1 MNSAVTAPAKGAN
14 AGTVDSLIGRTVR
27 WTFADGPV
35 AGKSYEHTFNTDG
48 SVVYRSVDG
57 EVPGKAT
64 RERVCATDRIS
75 DDIFVISY
83 LAVSGYT
90 LTVVLNFQD
99 HRMVGFASNE
109 EAWYRQHGTFE
120 LTEDKS

>member
-1 MNSAVTAPAKGAN
+1 MNSAVTAPATAT
-14 AGTVDSLIGRTVR
+14 TVDSLVGRTVR
-27 WTFADGPV
+27 WRFADGPV
-35 AGKSYEHTFNTDG
+35 AGKTYEHTFDTDG

-57 EVPGKAT
+57 EVAGKAT

-83 LAVSGYT
+83 LAVSGYA
-90 LTVVLNFQD
+90 LTVVLNFHD

-109 EAWYRQHGTFE
+109 EAWYRQQGTFE
-120 LTEDKS
+120 LAGDKS